1 MKNIYGKDENLELYN
16 NKGVLLY
23 TYLVGVDY
31 SSEYTCDNNGN
42 ALTYKNSDGDWSE
55 YTRDSEGKDLT
66 YENSKGIRRGFEQE
80 KFTKEEILKKFNRLS
95 GKEFYKW
102 ISTKG

>member
-16 NKGVLLY
+16 NKGLLLY
-23 TYLVGVDY
+23 KYHACGYY
-31 SSEYTCDNNGN
+31 SFEHTCDNNGN
-42 ALTYKNSDGDWSE
+42 ALTYKNSTGVWGK
-55 YTRDSEGKDLT
+55 YTRDSEGKELT